1 MRYICILRE
10 VSFYLHAM
18 AIAIAC
24 SFMSGHEASASDFS
38 SDSSRVVFR
47 EKIFFHRASSDI
59 DSEYADN
66 RVRLETIREFCR
78 KTGMTKIMFCVSRST
93 VPHHLKGT
101 LLTMKILHSTG
112 LHH

>member
-38 SDSSRVVFR
+38 SDSSRVVFV
-47 EKIFFHRASSDI
+47 KKSFFT
-59 DSEYADN
+59 EP
-66 RVRLETIREFCR
+66 L
-78 KTGMTKIMFCVSRST
+78 
-93 VPHHLKGT
+93 PT
-101 LLTMKILHSTG
+101 LTPNMPTTESALRR
-112 LHH
+112 